1 MPLVSVE
8 KASFVWDGGAVS
20 GFWHHPTRSATY
32 LALAH
37 GAGGNLHTPSLV
49 HFAEALAEAG
59 LGAVRFNFP
68 YAEARRKVPDRQ
80 PRLEACYRAVAQQVG
95 KRATRLFLGGRSM
108 GGRIASH
115 VVADGFPAAGLVFL
129 GYPLHPP
136 GRPER
141 IRDAQLLR
149 VTVPMLFLQGSRDP
163 FARPELLAETVRKLK
178 PATLHVVEEGDH
190 GLTVRGRPQAEVIEE
205 LVRVVGDWIA
215 GLR

>member
-1 MPLVSVE
+1 MPLVRVE
-8 KASFVWDGGAVS
+8 KASLVWDDGAVS
-20 GFWHHPTRSATY
+20 GFCHHPTRGAAY
-32 LALAH
+32 LVLAH
-37 GAGGNLHTPSLV
+37 GAGGNLQMPSLV
-49 HFAEALAEAG
+49 RLAEALAEAG
-59 LGAVRFNFP
+59 VGAVRFNFP

-115 VVADGFPAAGLVFL
+115 VVADGFPAAGLIFL

-136 GRPER
+136 GQPER
-141 IRDAQLLR
+141 IRDAHLFR

-163 FARPELLAETVRKLK
+163 FARSDLLAETVRKLK
-178 PATLHVVEEGDH
+178 TATLYTVDEGDH
-190 GLTVRGRPQAEVIEE
+190 GLTVRGRPQTEIIGD
-205 LVRVVGDWIA
+205 LVRVAVGWIA